1 MHDHLY
7 SYDKIYKYEIVVE
20 PIPTVVYGKKY
31 RGYVYLDL
39 HEKAVYISGEFSDPE
54 SLRDLLITDVTNYLD
69 NFGDYPIDKST
80 NQ

>member
-20 PIPTVVYGKKY
+20 PIPNSTKY
-31 RGYVYLDL
+31 KGYVYLDL

-54 SLRDLLITDVTNYLD
+54 ALEDLE
-69 NFGDYPIDKST
+69 
-80 NQ
+80 